1 MIDFSIQFDTSNKAE
16 YPTCILTTK
25 SGQRI
30 GLLTNI
36 YDVTFK
42 NSCENA
48 PEMALKI
55 AKSDGNNPTPYW
67 DDINMYKLLYVLEM
81 DTYFAIECDTNISSE
96 GTYKALTLTRLAEAE
111 LSQIKVY
118 GLQINTEQAIILPD
132 YDPDHP
138 VVLYRPEAALKSS
151 SLLDKILSFAP
162 HYSIGTVDESIR
174 NIQRIFEFNGNSIV
188 DCFRTIA
195 EEESIIFDF
204 SCGANSNR
212 VVNVHDALA
221 SCNVCHY
228 RGHFTGTC
236 PECGSTNINEGFGE
250 NTGIL
255 VSKELLGNNLTI
267 TRNPEA
273 IANCYHVSGGDEL
286 MTDTIRLCNPNGGY
300 VWSFSDEMKRE
311 MSSGLRTA
319 LTAYETLYD
328 DYQDTHV
335 FPTTS
340 LPISDYNS
348 IVNKYRAFDT
358 SVTAEPISTITGYS
372 ELIKAYYEA
381 IDFGEYLN
389 HSLMPSITNTS
400 TTAADVVAGLTDSTL
415 SPVSLVTLESITLAQ
430 ASLAVVNY
438 AKIVADSLYNIQVVS
453 QDLVKVNN
461 VYTWV
466 GVLAAT
472 NYYDKADT
480 AKTGTLRI
488 VINDN
493 LPNYAQNSVMQT
505 LLNRSQGNSAI
516 VGMYSM
522 SDSALRTALTYYC
535 YQSLQSINDC
545 FVKAVEMLTSIGAD
559 QSDNQAHQ
567 VYVTTQGK
575 LSIIA
580 SELALREN
588 EVKVVDFKDL
598 NTCMTALLWN
608 MITSAINTMKLENNL
623 TAAQW
628 VELNAFR
635 READFSN
642 DNYVSTS
649 FRKKFDYTD
658 SGFISDSLSNA
669 ELIKRAYEFIL
680 MAEYKIKENNT
691 YSYNINTS
699 LQNLLVI
706 DEFAALRNGFK
717 VGNWLR
723 VMDESGTLYKLRLI
737 DYEIQFDNLEE
748 ISVSFADVSL
758 DAKVTNRMR
767 KFMSKTQDVVVN
779 FNKVTNQN
787 QSNLVV
793 KSTDLTGDYTY
804 SDAYTNNEGS
814 QNIEILNNN
823 VTTKFNVVDG
833 LIEGKISSDQALSLI
848 GQEINKI
855 TLQVN
860 NGDETSSITIKY
872 DGVNI
877 STTGSITLG
886 GTVIFQENLTDGVT
900 VISGDNIRTGQIV
913 SANYY
918 FRNGQTFSDSGSLFD
933 LINGNIRT
941 PGLFTNGTTGDL
953 YVKGTIYAD
962 AGHIGDFNLI
972 SGDNGFALDHVHT
985 AWKLRSAPI
994 AGHNGE
1000 RYYMWLTENRI
1011 LTVSNAK
1018 MEPHGATNDRAGE
1031 SSIGSKNYPWRRGYF
1046 KRLYMEGCLLGVEYC
1061 RVTLEAT
1068 NWNGNHRQAK
1078 TIVGITA
1085 DTADDTKIRQ
1095 FVQIQPSYN
1104 VSETAAGNDDVINNV
1119 VAFQNAGIVC
1129 VAKKKNK
1136 LTFQWTNEEPEQD
1149 IDVYIYVQY
1158 ARPQNG
1164 LDTPYNASIYYNIE
1178 DETCYISWSDPDN
1191 EMFSVWDHTVL
1202 VRKQG
1207 SAPTSPS
1214 DGLVLATYSS
1224 SSGSGGASEKNK
1236 YPSSSPYTDNYATL
1250 GNNCVA
1256 NQTPGVYYY
1265 TIFAVDSNNEYSTYT
1280 DSIYTS
1286 DAPILYEVTESG
1298 ALFDVFVGHYSY
1310 IALVYKDGSAP
1321 ANVNDGTIAE
1331 VYTDQTYEQ
1340 LTRLNV
1346 LLSDLPTGDLF
1357 FKVFAAPDDDNVLES
1372 NTVELVITNGY
1383 DFDYT
1388 GNIQTFVVPET
1399 GVYQIETWGA
1409 QGEGA
1414 GTTAGGYGGYS
1425 TVETILQKDEVL
1437 YINVGGQNGYNGGGV
1452 D

>member
-25 SGQRI
+25 NGQRI

-55 AKSDGNNPTPYW
+55 AKSDGSNPTPYW

-400 TTAADVVAGLTDSTL
+400 TTAADVVAGLTDATL

-559 QSDNQAHQ
+559 QPDNQAHQ

-793 KSTDLTGDYTY
+793 KSTDITGDYTY

-823 VTTKFNVVDG
+823 VTTKFSVIDG
-833 LIEGKISSDQALSLI
+833 LIQGKISAEEALSMI
-848 GQEINKI
+848 AQELGKI
-855 TLQVN
+855 TLTVQ
-860 NGDETSSITIKY
+860 NGDKSSTMTIKY
-872 DGVNI
+872 DGVTI
-877 STTGSITLG
+877 STSGNITLG
-886 GTVIFQENLTDGVT
+886 GTVVFTSDLTNGTT
-900 VISGDNIRTGQIV
+900 VISGDNILTGIIKSLNFQQLMP
-913 SANYY
+913 
-918 FRNGQTFSDSGSLFD
+918 GTFSLQGSSFNL
-933 LINGNIRT
+933 
-941 PGLFTNGTTGDL
+941 TTGEIVTPSIFIEGMPSTGEEPRNAFFKDV
-953 YVKGTIYAD
+953 YMESGW
-962 AGHIGDFNLI
+962 IGGSKIITED
-972 SGDNGFALDHVHT
+972 DNNTAVLEHT
-985 AWKLRSAPI
+985 NNAWKLRTAEVDDE
-994 AGHNGE
+994 GT
-1000 RYYMWLTENRI
+1000 RFYVYMTKNKNFI
-1011 LTVSNAK
+1011 VSDDQFGSHTAD
-1018 MEPHGATNDRAGE
+1018 NDVTDQC
-1031 SSIGSKNYPWRRGYF
+1031 SIGSYNYPWGKGYF
-1046 KRLYMEGCLLGVEYC
+1046 NNLKVRHHNVLPEGLELTLLSTDWVQHASGYYTQTLDVNGMSGNIYLYI
-1061 RVTLEAT
+1061 A
-1068 NWNGNHRQAK
+1068 
-1078 TIVGITA
+1078 
-1085 DTADDTKIRQ
+1085 
-1095 FVQIQPSYN
+1095 
-1104 VSETAAGNDDVINNV
+1104 
-1119 VAFQNAGIVC
+1119 
-1129 VAKKKNK
+1129 
-1136 LTFQWTNEEPEQD
+1136 
-1149 IDVYIYVQY
+1149 
-1158 ARPQNG
+1158 
-1164 LDTPYNASIYYNIE
+1164 
-1178 DETCYISWSDPDN
+1178 
-1191 EMFSVWDHTVL
+1191 
-1202 VRKQG
+1202 
-1207 SAPTSPS
+1207 
-1214 DGLVLATYSS
+1214 
-1224 SSGSGGASEKNK
+1224 
-1236 YPSSSPYTDNYATL
+1236 TDN
-1250 GNNCVA
+1250 A
-1256 NQTPGVYYY
+1256 N
-1265 TIFAVDSNNEYSTYT
+1265 DL
-1280 DSIYTS
+1280 D
-1286 DAPILYEVTESG
+1286 
-1298 ALFDVFVGHYSY
+1298 
-1310 IALVYKDGSAP
+1310 LVYKHHIEVD
-1321 ANVNDGTIAE
+1321 TIQRNKVIFLAE
-1331 VYTDQTYEQ
+1331 TEPQEDVDIILLVEEF
-1340 LTRLNV
+1340 
-1346 LLSDLPTGDLF
+1346 LLS
-1357 FKVFAAPDDDNVLES
+1357 AIDDPILDATFNREYNQLSCMWES
-1372 NTVELVITNGY
+1372 PQDSSKFITWESDELVIEQW
-1383 DFDYT
+1383 DEDEEDW
-1388 GNIQTFVVPET
+1388 V
-1399 GVYQIETWGA
+1399 
-1409 QGEGA
+1409 
-1414 GTTAGGYGGYS
+1414 
-1425 TVETILQKDEVL
+1425 EVL
-1437 YINVGGQNGYNGGGV
+1437 VLPDAGDDPFEPNQYADLPLIVGEE
-1452 D
+1452 